1 MNAFLSLDDLTAQN
15 RTILLRADLNVP
27 MQGGQVTDAT
37 RIRRI
42 VPTIREL
49 VQKKAKT
56 VILSHFGRPK
66 GKYDPGMSLAPLADA
81 LAQELNQNVK
91 FGVDSVGPEAKS
103 AVDRLQP
110 GEVLLLENVRFHA
123 GEESNDPAFA
133 AALAELGEAYVNDA
147 FSCSHRA
154 HASVEGLARLLPAY
168 AGRLMEEE
176 LNALNLALEKPA
188 HPVAAIVGGSK
199 VSTKLKLLGNLVS
212 KVDILVI
219 GGGMANTFLYAMGK
233 PVGASLCEK
242 DLKPTVEAILATAQ
256 KEGCDIILPEDVVVT
271 KAFEPHAPCRVIPV
285 EKTQPDDMIL
295 DLGPLTLAALATKLT
310 QCKTAVWNGPI
321 GAFETSPFD
330 NATVTLARM
339 IAGLTAKGTLK
350 SVAGGG
356 DTVAA
361 LRHAGLTDQLTY
373 LSTAGGAFLEWMEGH
388 ELPGIAALQTAKAAA

>member
-1 MNAFLSLDDLTAQN
+1 MKSFLSLDDLNPRN

-42 VPTIREL
+42 VPTIQEL
-49 VQKKAKT
+49 ARKEAKT

-66 GKYDPGMSLAPLADA
+66 GKYDPSMSLAPLADA
-81 LAQELNQNVK
+81 LARELGQEVR
-91 FGVDSVGPEAKS
+91 FGVDSIGPEAKT
-103 AVDRLQP
+103 AVQRLKP
-110 GEVLLLENVRFHA
+110 GEVLLLENIRFHD
-123 GEESNDPAFA
+123 GEEKNDPAFA
-133 AALAELGEAYVNDA
+133 ASLADLGDAYVNDA

-176 LNALNLALEKPA
+176 LNALSRALEKPD

-199 VSTKLKLLGNLVS
+199 VSTKLKLLGNLVG
-212 KVDILVI
+212 KVDLLVI

-242 DLKPTVEAILATAQ
+242 DLKSTAESILKTA
-256 KEGCDIILPEDVVVT
+256 KTHGCEIFLPEDVIVT
-271 KAFEPHAPCRVIPV
+271 TEFTAHAPCRVVPIDQV
-285 EKTQPDDMIL
+285 KENELIL
-295 DLGPLTLAALATKLT
+295 DIGPISVTTLATKLAR
-310 QCKTAVWNGPI
+310 CKTAVWNGPV
-321 GAFETSPFD
+321 GAFETAPFD
-330 NATVTLARM
+330 NATVTIARI
-339 IAGLTAKGTLK
+339 IAALTASGSLT

-361 LRHAGLTDQLTY
+361 LRHAGLADQLTY

-388 ELPGIAALQTAKAAA
+388 ELPGIAALHSKAAA